1 MNSWQ
6 VILYNTHPLLRDRP
20 RSSSERLSVGCNSLL
35 SVCGASDYI
44 NNSCLEKK
52 LRRRHHRGRR
62 RLRLVNGR
70 TTILLNQLPAASP
83 SRQRSFWQRY
93 SNLRASKNH
102 IRSRINRVTEVPTN
116 QQTPATVLQPSSKPA
131 KEAATAVRTRIP
143 FYYIAAV

>member
-6 VILYNTHPLLRDRP
+6 VILHNTNPILRDRP
-20 RSSSERLSVGCNSLL
+20 SDNSERSSVGSNSLL

-70 TTILLNQLPAASP
+70 TTLILNQLPAASP
-83 SRQRSFWQRY
+83 NSHRSFWQRY
-93 SNLRASKNH
+93 RNLRASKNH
-102 IRSRINRVTEVPTN
+102 IRSRISRVTEVPTS
-116 QQTPATVLQPSSKPA
+116 QQAPATDLQPSLKSA
-131 KEAATAVRTRIP
+131 KEAATAARTKIL
-143 FYYIAAV
+143 YYYTAAV